1 MNAGKSTS
9 LLEASYNYR
18 ERGMKTFILTASLCY
33 GLKTY
38 FQGELFLGSQYLLG
52 WADNLK
58 ELKTICHSGRKA
70 TVMLRLDADGQAIK
84 KGAQV
89 EIGGNESYGSICR
102 KHFREAL
109 WD

>member
-1 MNAGKSTS
+1 L
-9 LLEASYNYR
+9 LLELSYNYR
-18 ERGMKTFILTASLCY
+18 ERGMNTFVLTASLCY
-33 GLKTY
+33 GLKTD
-38 FQGELFLGSQYLLG
+38 FQGELFLGSQYLLV

-70 TVMLRLDADGQAIK
+70 TMLLRLVADGQAIK
-84 KGAQV
+84 EGAQV
-89 EIGGNESYGSICR
+89 EIGGDESYGSICR